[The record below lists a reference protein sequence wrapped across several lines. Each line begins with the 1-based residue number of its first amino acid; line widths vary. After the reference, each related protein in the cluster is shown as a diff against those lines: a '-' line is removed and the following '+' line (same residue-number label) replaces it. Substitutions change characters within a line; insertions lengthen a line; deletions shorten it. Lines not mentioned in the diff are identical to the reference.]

1 MLIGDLSRRAGVSTR
16 ALRHYEDQGLLRP
29 ERDTSGYRRYD
40 EDDIIRVAQIRTML
54 AAGMNTAAIGR
65 FMDCARGDA
74 DGIHLEMCPDLRAQ
88 LDALHERL
96 ESESRRIRVTQERLG
111 ALTGC

>member
-1 MLIGDLSRRAGVSTR
+1 MLIGDLSRRTGVSTR

-40 EDDIIRVAQIRTML
+40 EHDITRVAQIRTML
-54 AAGMNTAAIGR
+54 AAGMNTAAICR
-65 FMDCARGDA
+65 FLDCARSEE
-74 DGIHLEMCPDLRAQ
+74 DGVRLEMCPDLRAQ
-88 LDALHERL
+88 LDALQERL